1 MNLKFNVN
9 HHLQITFKDLQS
21 KQLRH
26 CSAVALKTKYK
37 VFAKSYIKV

>member
-21 KQLRH
+21 KH
-26 CSAVALKTKYK
+26 CSAVALKTKNK